1 MVDFTQPINNAD
13 MVQGLNKLIHRNINL
28 MACYQHGLM
37 DAVDEQVHRDGIEEF
52 KNLHEQH
59 AHLLGDTVR
68 ILGGAPDYRE
78 DRSSWISKSKM
89 LLGKLRHDNGI
100 LSAMHSEE
108 KKLEA
113 EYLDSIRA
121 LKASP
126 ESVAVINQAL
136 EEREKP
142 MLWLHQATEGGK
154 TWTAS

>member
-1 MVDFTQPINNAD
+1 MVDFTQRINNAD
-13 MVQGLNKLIHRNINL
+13 MVDGLNTLIHRNINL
-28 MACYQHGLM
+28 MACYQHGLL

-52 KNLHEQH
+52 KNLHQQH

-78 DRSSWISKSKM
+78 DKGSWLSKSKL
-89 LLGKLRHDNGI
+89 LLGKLRHDKGI
-100 LSAMHSEE
+100 LSAVLSEE

-113 EYLDSIRA
+113 EYLDTIQA

-136 EEREKP
+136 EERDKP
-142 MLWLHQATEGGK
+142 MQWLHQATEGEK
-154 TWTAS
+154 KWTAI